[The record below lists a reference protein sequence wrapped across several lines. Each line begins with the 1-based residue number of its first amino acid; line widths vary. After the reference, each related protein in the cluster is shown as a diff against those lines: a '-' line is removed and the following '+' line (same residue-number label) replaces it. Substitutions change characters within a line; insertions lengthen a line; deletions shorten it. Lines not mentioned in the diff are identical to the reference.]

1 MIARYTHP
9 EMGRIWSDQRK
20 YETWLQVELAAAD
33 AMVAAGIVPADA
45 ARELKAT
52 ARFDVARIEE
62 IEQVTQHDVIA
73 FTTAV
78 GEHVGPAARWLHFG
92 LTSSDVIDTAQAL
105 QMVEA
110 CDLIL
115 ADVSALQRAVRERAF
130 EHRLTP
136 MIGRTHGVHA
146 EPMTFGLK
154 LALWHAELDRAGER
168 ITRARERIRVGK
180 ISGAV
185 GTFAHLDPSIEA
197 DVCRRLGLEPAPISS
212 QVIQRDRHAELLC
225 ALAITAASLEK
236 FALEIRGLQKTEIGE
251 VEEPFGKG
259 QKGSSAMPHKRNP
272 IGCEQIVGLARL
284 VRANAMAALENVAL
298 WHERDISHSSV
309 ERVILPDSF
318 IALDHMLRR
327 FQRIASGMV
336 VHPER
341 MRENLERSRGVIF
354 SGQVLLELAR
364 RGVSREQAYEW
375 VQRNAMRSFAEQADF
390 KALLLADMDVMRVL
404 TRDDLEKAFDLQEQ
418 LRNVNA
424 VFERVFGRSRVEEP
438 VAEATR
444 S

>member
-9 EMGRIWSDQRK
+9 EMGRIWTEQRR
-20 YETWLQVELAAAD
+20 YESWLRVEVAAAE
-33 AMVAAGIVPADA
+33 AMAEVGMVPAEA
-45 ARELKAT
+45 ARDLREHGA
-52 ARFDVARIEE
+52 FDIARIEE
-62 IEQVTQHDVIA
+62 IEQTTQHDVIA

-78 GEHVGPAARWLHFG
+78 AEKVGPSARWLHFG
-92 LTSSDVIDTAQAL
+92 LTSSDVVDTAQAL

-115 ADVSALQRAVRERAF
+115 VHLRALAVAIEARAQ
-130 EHRLTP
+130 EHRHTP

-154 LALWHAELDRAGER
+154 MAMWYAEVQRDIVRVQ
-168 ITRARERIRVGK
+168 RAREAVRVGK

-197 DVCRRLGLEPAPISS
+197 AVCARLQLEPAPISS
-212 QVIQRDRHAELLC
+212 QVIQRDRHAELLS

-236 FALEIRGLQKTEIGE
+236 FALEVRGLQKTEIGE
-251 VEEPFGKG
+251 VEEPFRKG

-272 IGCEQIVGLARL
+272 LGCEQVVGLARL
-284 VRANAMAALENVAL
+284 IRANAMAALENVAL

-327 FQRIASGMV
+327 FTRIVAGMV
-336 VHPER
+336 VYPDR
-341 MRENLERSRGVIF
+341 MRENLERSRGVVF

-364 RGVSREQAYEW
+364 RGVSREQAYEF
-375 VQRNAMRSFAEQADF
+375 VQRNAMRAFHEQRDF
-390 KALLLADMDVMRVL
+390 KALLLADADIMSRL
-404 TRDDLEKAFDLQEQ
+404 TAAELESAFDLTVQ
-418 LRNVNA
+418 LRNVDA
-424 VFERVFGRSRVEEP
+424 IFSRVFTGSH
-438 VAEATR
+438 
-444 S
+444 